1 MKKVDFDIDLF
12 FSRLLERFENPKCEL
27 DYKNHYTLLVAIVLS
42 AQATDKGV
50 NKATKDLFEKVQ
62 TPQQMLDLGEDG
74 LKSYVKSINYYNTK
88 SRHIMEMTKV
98 LVDKFDGEVP
108 TDFDVLQTLPG
119 VGRKTA
125 NVFLNVACN
134 APLIAVD
141 THVFRVSNR
150 LGFAVGKTPIEVEN
164 KLQKVVPDAYKTVAQ
179 HLMVLFGR
187 YICKA
192 TKPQCQDCPIADF
205 CPVKEKNN

>member
-98 LVDKFDGEVP
+98 LVDKFDGKVP

-119 VGRKTA
+119 
-125 NVFLNVACN
+125 
-134 APLIAVD
+134 AVD